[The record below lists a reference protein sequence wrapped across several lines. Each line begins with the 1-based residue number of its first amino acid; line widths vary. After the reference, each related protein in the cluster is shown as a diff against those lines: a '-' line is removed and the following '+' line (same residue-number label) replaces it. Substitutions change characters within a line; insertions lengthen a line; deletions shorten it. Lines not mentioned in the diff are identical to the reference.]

1 MSKKTVFLTGASGN
15 MGYAGFKEI
24 YKRKDK
30 YNLVL
35 LLRGSEKNRI
45 KFKDYENDPA
55 VKIVWGDLT
64 NYDDVRKC
72 VTGSDIV
79 LHVGG
84 MVSPAA
90 DYFP

>member
-30 YNLVL
+30 YNLIL

-84 MVSPAA
+84 MVSP
-90 DYFP
+90 DRRP

>member
-84 MVSPAA
+84 RDRRP
-90 DYFP
+90 

>member
-45 KFKDYENDPA
+45 KFKDYDN
-55 VKIVWGDLT
+55 
-64 NYDDVRKC
+64 
-72 VTGSDIV
+72 
-79 LHVGG
+79 
-84 MVSPAA
+84 
-90 DYFP
+90 

>member
-64 NYDDVRKC
+64 NYDDVRK
-72 VTGSDIV
+72 
-79 LHVGG
+79 
-84 MVSPAA
+84 
-90 DYFP
+90 

>member
-79 LHVGG
+79 LHL
-84 MVSPAA
+84 SLIHISEPTRH
-90 DYFP
+90 